1 MTMDVLLAFAI
12 YVALVYLVIRF
23 MAYCSDKE
31 D

>member
-1 MTMDVLLAFAI
+1 MDVLLAFAI

>member
-1 MTMDVLLAFAI
+1 MDVLLAFAI

-31 D
+31 E

>member
-23 MAYCSDKE
+23 IAYCSDKE
-31 D
+31 E